1 VLLLELAL
9 ADRPEPVGFP
19 VLESE
24 VLRDDGPEAFPSTGE
39 EVKVGEVGLLFGA
52 LYLPLKSR
60 LGISVVHN

>member
-9 ADRPEPVGFP
+9 PDRPPVGLP

-24 VLRDDGPEAFPSTGE
+24 VLRDDRPEALPSTGDD
-39 EVKVGEVGLLFGA
+39 VTVGEVGLLFGA

-60 LGISVVHN
+60 LGISTGNN